1 MCRAG
6 STRTHAVPRGRGRA
20 AGSDQSGR
28 APESPFSHRR
38 RRRRRVA
45 ALRRIEVEPDHVRG
59 FRLEVGI
66 GRAHISPG
74 PDARRPH
81 ARGAIDH
88 GARAPLVAQ
97 ASTRVESMAC
107 AIICFTSHAYSPLV
121 SPFAKS
127 PTFELTRSAQRA
139 GDVHLSLA
147 TPT

>member
-6 STRTHAVPRGRGRA
+6 STRTHAVPRGRGERQ
-20 AGSDQSGR
+20 DR
-28 APESPFSHRR
+28 INPVERLNRR
-38 RRRRRVA
+38 FLIDA
-45 ALRRIEVEPDHVRG
+45 EDDGALRRIEVEPDHVRG

-107 AIICFTSHAYSPLV
+107 AIICFTSRAYSPLV